1 MDIQV
6 EKYALIEELMK
17 VQDVEIVSEIKTMLL
32 NRNKVVGYQSNGQPI
47 TTSQMKSDILSAKKR
62 IESGRYTTQ
71 EDLEREVENW

>member
-17 VQDVEIVSEIKTMLL
+17 VQDVEIVSEIRAILL
-32 NRNKVVGYQSNGQPI
+32 NRNKVVGYQANGQPI